1 MDIKQRNLDGMY
13 FRIKRGSRYQDIC
26 FSDMTTEEQL
36 EVLKDKGVEFMRR
49 MSLIL
54 AERIREIG
62 DKFDI
67 VGE

>member
-1 MDIKQRNLDGMY
+1 MDIKQRKLDGMY

-26 FSDMTTEEQL
+26 FSDMTTEERL
-36 EVLKDKGVEFMRR
+36 EVLNNKDVEFMKR

-54 AERIREIG
+54 AEKIREIG

>member
-13 FRIKRGSRYQDIC
+13 FRIKRGSRYLNTC

-36 EVLKDKGVEFMRR
+36 EVLKDKDVEFMRR

-54 AERIREIG
+54 AEKIREIG